1 MNTIK
6 FKTADKLVE
15 YCIDNNILAGQVWVD
30 SNPYGDGERTLLW
43 FSIDNDNELSTC
55 ISGNDRI
62 EGVDYAYLGES
73 WHGVYT
79 GSFEL
84 VLPFTQFTKPEVYKV
99 RDTVEVLENA
109 REIGTWKNG
118 LPEKHKAMIGNT
130 YKIVTVYD
138 AVCGIGY
145 ELEYEDGYGITF
157 PHYCV
162 KKVENPPKE
171 MTLADIEQELGY
183 KIKLIN

>member
-84 VLPFTQFTKPEVYKV
+84 VLPFTQFTKPELYQVG
-99 RDTVEVLENA
+99 DTVEVLENV
-109 REIGTWKNG
+109 RETRDW
-118 LPEKHKAMIGNT
+118 ERVQSEQRKAMIGNT
-130 YKIVTVYD
+130 YKIVVVEDTI
-138 AVCGIGY
+138 CGICY
-145 ELEYEDGYGITF
+145 ELEYKDGYSITF

-162 KKVENPPKE
+162 RKVEQPPKE
-171 MTLADIEQELGY
+171 MSLEDIEKELGY
-183 KIKLIN
+183 KIIIK